1 MRNGRRR
8 RDEKEEKKKKKMKS
22 RRDMKRKMKG
32 ISEGM
37 REERWSEGM
46 CGRRRERRD
55 QTAAAGSEAD
65 QEPRSRDSSEVFV
78 IRQLQE
84 PGEDIHTNIILP
96 QLLSARCFPEQSSR

>member
-8 RDEKEEKKKKKMKS
+8 RDEKEEKKKKKKMKS

-65 QEPRSRDSSEVFV
+65 QQPRSRDSSEVFV
-78 IRQLQE
+78 ICQLQE
-84 PGEDIHTNIILP
+84 PGEDIHTHIILP
-96 QLLSARCFPEQSSR
+96 QSY